1 MAQTKDGIVQIG
13 GAGTSPDANKK
24 LYDDWAV
31 KYEADV
37 RAWGYEMPEVCA
49 ATLKKY
55 APTGSEDTYKVLDA
69 GAGDGLSGKAIT
81 DQGFKEVVGI
91 DLSPELIKIAAKKNI
106 YKKAEVADLSKP
118 LKYRTDEFDAMTVVG
133 VMTYLE
139 PDGCSLDEMCRVVK
153 TGGLIIM
160 THRSDKVD
168 SWKPKQEQ
176 FEKDGKWEKVEIT
189 EPLPYLPNNPEYADK
204 IKVIVHVYRVGK
216 KESVDMKVTNKK
228 SSGFYVKSAKGFF
241 QGVEDKDGNKKDPV
255 KVLTISGLG
264 DAINTAVAAAAACE
278 EEGLCTVTGIETSY
292 PDMQSGGVTRGCG
305 AIKITLKRK

>member
-13 GAGTSPDANKK
+13 DAGTSPDANKK

-31 KYEADV
+31 KYTADV
-37 RAWGYEMPEVCA
+37 REWGYDMPEVCA

-55 APTGSEDTYKVLDA
+55 APTDSGDTYKVLDA
-69 GAGDGLSGKAIT
+69 GAGDGLSGKAIA

-91 DLSPELIKIAAKKNI
+91 DISPELIKIAAKKNV
-106 YKKAEVADLSKP
+106 YKKVEVADLSKP
-118 LKYRTDEFDAMTVVG
+118 LKYRTDEFDAMTIVG

-139 PDGCSLDEMCRVVK
+139 PDGCSLDEMCRIVK

-168 SWKPKQEQ
+168 LWKPKMEQ

-189 EPLPYLPNNPEYADK
+189 EPLPYLPNNPEYGDK

-216 KESVDMKVTNKK
+216 KESVDMRVTNKK
-228 SSGFYVKSAKGFF
+228 GTGFYVKSAKSFF

-264 DAINTAVAAAAACE
+264 DAINTAVAAATACE
-278 EEGLCTVTGIETSY
+278 QEGLCTVTAIETSY
-292 PDMQSGGVTRGCG
+292 PDMQSGGRTTTCG